1 MCMLN
6 GFAWHFCAVFQ
17 QRQTWFF
24 KENAHLLMTGVAGS
38 SCSSLGQTETH
49 LFCQVFC
56 DVTRQAQQHSD
67 FSSHF
72 FLVTGVLTSS
82 STVLS
87 CFVLLLSLKSSLYI
101 LHARPMSNA
110 WFTNIFS
117 QFVVCP
123 FINFFIEHK
132 YLI

>member
-82 STVLS
+82 ST
-87 CFVLLLSLKSSLYI
+87 I
-101 LHARPMSNA
+101 LP
-110 WFTNIFS
+110 FFFFFFS
-117 QFVVCP
+117 WR
-123 FINFFIEHK
+123 IYTDN
-132 YLI
+132 